1 MKNVFLDA
9 NILLEI
15 LFKRSKYDKV
25 VDSLNSMQDANFYIS
40 ALSVDIVMYFV
51 EQQKQSK
58 DVAWQFLDCYNVLD
72 LKFQDLSWAKDNDM
86 GDFEDALQVGC
97 AIRGKCDLF
106 ITLDKNIEPKL
117 GKYISVKTVL

>member
-1 MKNVFLDA
+1 MKNIFLDA

-25 VDSLNSMQDANFYIS
+25 IGLLSNMQDANFYIS

-58 DVAWQFLDCYNVLD
+58 DVAWQFLDFYNVLD
-72 LKFQDLSWAKDNDM
+72 LKFQDLTWAKDNDM

-97 AIRGKCDLF
+97 ALRCKCDIF
-106 ITLDKNIEPKL
+106 VTLDKNIESKL

>member
-58 DVAWQFLDCYNVLD
+58 DVAWQFLDFYNFLD

-86 GDFEDALQVGC
+86 GDFEDTLQVGIALRC
-97 AIRGKCDLF
+97 KCDLF
-106 ITLDKNIEPKL
+106 ITLDKNIESKL